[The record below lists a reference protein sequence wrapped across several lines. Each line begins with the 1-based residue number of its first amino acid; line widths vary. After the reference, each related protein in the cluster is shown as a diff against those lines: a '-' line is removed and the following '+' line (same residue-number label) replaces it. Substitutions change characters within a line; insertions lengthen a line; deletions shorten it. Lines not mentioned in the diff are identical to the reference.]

1 MKLNISNMLNII
13 QNFISDNK
21 IIIIIMVAIIILS
34 SLLVNIKS
42 KKTETKKKLDINHND
57 PLLSNNN
64 ISNKEE
70 LQIIAFNLIKELKVA
85 KMNFDIEKIKSITT
99 NDIFHLYETQI
110 KTLKN
115 KQQKNIVGQIEY
127 IKSYI
132 TNTINNNETVNLRIV
147 IECFDYIVDKKNKI
161 IKGKYNRKILQ
172 TYEIEIIKQKSNYLI
187 HKLELLYE
195 REI

>member
-1 MKLNISNMLNII
+1 MKLNISDMLNII

-115 KQQKNIVGQIEY
+115 KQQKNIVEQIEY

-147 IECFDYIVDKKNKI
+147 IECFDYIVDKKNRI